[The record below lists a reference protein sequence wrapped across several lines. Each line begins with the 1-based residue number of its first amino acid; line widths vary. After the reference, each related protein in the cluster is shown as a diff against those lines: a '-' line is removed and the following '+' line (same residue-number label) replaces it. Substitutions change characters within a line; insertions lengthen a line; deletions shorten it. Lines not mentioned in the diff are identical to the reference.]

1 MIIGD
6 IGSGKSSL
14 LYAIL
19 NEMTPEPDRQSKI
32 NINGTIAYSAQKAWI
47 MTGTV
52 KENILFFE
60 KYEK

>member
-14 LYAIL
+14 LYAVL
-19 NEMTPEPDRQSKI
+19 NEMTPEEGKNPQIR
-32 NINGTIAYSAQKAWI
+32 INGTIAYAAQKAWI

-52 KENILFFE
+52 KENITFFE
-60 KYEK
+60 PYD